1 MMCVESYM
9 NYKMCYI
16 ISGIA
21 MHMYMANYLQLYI
34 LSTIQMLMNVPD
46 MIMEA
51 ADRGV
56 LILLVPI
63 IAHVTLDIDC
73 CLIDAHA
80 KVQ

>member
-34 LSTIQMLMNVPD
+34 LSTIQMLMSVTD
-46 MIMEA
+46 IMEA

-63 IAHVTLDIDC
+63 IAHATLDIDC

>member
-1 MMCVESYM
+1 
-9 NYKMCYI
+9 
-16 ISGIA
+16 
-21 MHMYMANYLQLYI
+21 MANYLQLYI
-34 LSTIQMLMNVPD
+34 LSTIQMLMNVTE
-46 MIMEA
+46 IMEA

-63 IAHVTLDIDC
+63 IVNATMDIDC

>member
-1 MMCVESYM
+1 
-9 NYKMCYI
+9 
-16 ISGIA
+16 

-34 LSTIQMLMNVPD
+34 LSTIQILMNVAE
-46 MIMEA
+46 IMEA
-51 ADRGV
+51 ANRGV

-63 IAHVTLDIDC
+63 IVHATVDINC

>member
-34 LSTIQMLMNVPD
+34 LSTIQMLMSVTE
-46 MIMEA
+46 IMEA

-63 IAHVTLDIDC
+63 IAHATLDIDC